1 MPFVL
6 SPYRVLA
13 SLLAGMVL
21 SVLWVNKSIAAYPDR
36 PITIV
41 VPFSPGGPTDK
52 TARDLA
58 QTLQKILGAPA
69 IVVDNTAGAGGT
81 IGAVRVIKSPPDGY
95 TLLLAHI
102 GMSTSYALYPKLT
115 YSMLDDFEYLGVIS
129 EVPMVL
135 VGRPNLKASN
145 VAELIHL
152 IGASNGTTTVGHAG
166 IGSASHLCSLLLQSH
181 LKQTMTGISYKG
193 VAPAMNDV
201 VAGHVDLLC
210 DQSITAGPQVEAG
223 RLKAFA
229 VTTTGR
235 LAKPSLSNIPT
246 LDESGM
252 KGFNFSVWQAV
263 YAPRG
268 TPKAILE
275 TLNNALRAAL
285 KDPEF
290 AKRQLADGVRI
301 VTDTRLTPAG
311 HKELMRTEMAKWTA
325 IIKAAGVYAE

>member
-1 MPFVL
+1 
-6 SPYRVLA
+6 
-13 SLLAGMVL
+13 
-21 SVLWVNKSIAAYPDR
+21 
-36 PITIV
+36 
-41 VPFSPGGPTDK
+41 
-52 TARDLA
+52 
-58 QTLQKILGAPA
+58 
-69 IVVDNTAGAGGT
+69 
-81 IGAVRVIKSPPDGY
+81 VIKSRPTAT

-115 YSMLDDFEYLGVIS
+115 FSMLDDFEYLGVIS

-166 IGSASHLCSLLLQSH
+166 IAQPRICALCAAKSPQADDDGHFLQ
-181 LKQTMTGISYKG
+181 GCG
-193 VAPAMNDV
+193 ARMNDV

-210 DQSITAGPQVEAG
+210 DQSITEALRSRAG

-229 VTTTGR
+229 VTNHR
-235 LAKPSLSNIPT
+235 AAREAQLVDIPT

-275 TLNNALRAAL
+275 TLNNACAPRSRTPIRKA
-285 KDPEF
+285 P
-290 AKRQLADGVRI
+290 LA
-301 VTDTRLTPAG
+301 
-311 HKELMRTEMAKWTA
+311 MAC
-325 IIKAAGVYAE
+325 ES